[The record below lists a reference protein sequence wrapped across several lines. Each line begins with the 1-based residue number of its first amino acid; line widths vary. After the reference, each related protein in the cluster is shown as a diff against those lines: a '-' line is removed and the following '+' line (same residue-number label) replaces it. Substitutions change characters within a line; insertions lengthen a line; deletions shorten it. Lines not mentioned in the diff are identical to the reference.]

1 MANRDDRANGKARLG
16 TDQGCINF
24 TQRFARDG
32 AGFDD
37 IDLIA
42 FCCDE
47 QDRLAAGLA
56 CEDHGFGNLIRC
68 TARCI
73 CRLLCRAGFCPKFHR
88 RDLK

>member
-1 MANRDDRANGKARLG
+1 
-16 TDQGCINF
+16 
-24 TQRFARDG
+24 
-32 AGFDD
+32 
-37 IDLIA
+37 
-42 FCCDE
+42 
-47 QDRLAAGLA
+47 LAAGLA